1 MRENEAVK
9 KSAAGKELDSQAR
22 LNIALCKLTTKD
34 YDTAIDQCERVL
46 DNEPSNW
53 KAAFRMA
60 SAMYQKNG
68 EFKTSLQGIRTVYN
82 YAKKANQGNPNDK
95 KVKELFDAV
104 KAKYEES
111 QKKEEKPA

>member
-1 MRENEAVK
+1 MPPAAKTEIDQAKEVKDLAAKDYKAGNYEKACEKYFQIINIVRENEAVK
-9 KSAAGKELDSQAR
+9 KSAQGKELDSQAR

-60 SAMYQKNG
+60 NAMY
-68 EFKTSLQGIRTVYN
+68 
-82 YAKKANQGNPNDK
+82 
-95 KVKELFDAV
+95 
-104 KAKYEES
+104 
-111 QKKEEKPA
+111 